1 MTPEQVKGTQFEL
14 WLEMLLARK
23 GYHSVL
29 RDVHYHKGRHVFR
42 QIDVQYETL
51 RSGRIITVII
61 EAKYTSNG
69 VIHNAFRDHPPQKA
83 RLAIPRIETLVQE
96 VYEKVIF
103 TRAQCAVLVTNGHFD
118 ESLHTEAKR
127 YGISCVEQE
136 ELMRQADIPNQEQ
149 LEKQMRCVDIAS
161 LRLPP
166 HRVYIR

>member
-1 MTPEQVKGTQFEL
+1 MMTPEQAKGTQFEL

-61 EAKYTSNG
+61 EA
-69 VIHNAFRDHPPQKA
+69 
-83 RLAIPRIETLVQE
+83 
-96 VYEKVIF
+96 IF

-149 LEKQMRCVDIAS
+149 LEKQIRCVDIAS

-166 HRVYIR
+166 HRVYTR